1 MGIEVRGFG
10 LEASPEEL
18 RLRRLLLFRLLDGF
32 DFDAP
37 VFHGEM
43 ITEPAPLDQ
52 RGEIWGSGLREVA
65 EIRRRR

>member
-1 MGIEVRGFG
+1 MGIETHGFG

-18 RLRRLLLFRLLDGF
+18 RLRRQLLFRLLDGF

-52 RGEIWGSGLREVA
+52 RGEIWGGAPREVA
-65 EIRRRR
+65 QG

>member
-1 MGIEVRGFG
+1 VRGFG

-43 ITEPAPLDQ
+43 ITEPIRREMRAEVL
-52 RGEIWGSGLREVA
+52 EIWR
-65 EIRRRR
+65 